1 MRGHSSLQVE
11 LSRFICNLV
20 PRKTLPCW
28 EHGREVLGEAG
39 LSSLPRKYAQSS
51 SDPVLHNSHFLQ
63 PRVHALP
70 NVQSSGN
77 WATETKTRLV
87 TRRKSGKSMWRAK
100 DLCPKLLRC
109 ICQPHFL
116 CSSESESSLLTLKYL
131 LTNCWDKILQCFWAD
146 NVSAKKS
153 YLTGCNKWDKILE
166 SSFTGIFFL
175 R

>member
-11 LSRFICNLV
+11 LSGFICNSV

-39 LSSLPRKYAQSS
+39 LSSLPCKYAQSS
-51 SDPVLHNSHFLQ
+51 NDPVLHNSHFLQ

-87 TRRKSGKSMWRAK
+87 TRHKSGKSMWRAK

-116 CSSESESSLLTLKYL
+116 CNSESESSLLTLKYL
-131 LTNCWDKILQCFWAD
+131 LTNCWDKHFA
-146 NVSAKKS
+146 V
-153 YLTGCNKWDKILE
+153 
-166 SSFTGIFFL
+166 FL
-175 R
+175 SR